1 MRAVPAIV
9 KFYFVL
15 FFLLA
20 MFGMVMVF
28 NIKVFVVSHPE
39 EQALTVL
46 RGLLLNLF
54 LAGAGFIV
62 AYLMNVEVVR
72 SWIKYLLLFTILL
85 LLATLVIG
93 TEVNGAKRWINLHF
107 MMLQPSEFAKLTV
120 IFYLAEVICNKR
132 DRMGLLQEL
141 IYPFGL
147 VSAIVLVIAI
157 EDLGTALIIFATAI
171 ILFLMGGMRAK
182 YFVALVTIATAVVA
196 VLILMKPYR
205 IERLKVWRDPWQYRQ
220 TQGYQQVQSEI
231 ALGRGGMTG
240 VGFGNSQRKLRYLP
254 EASTDFIFAI
264 IGEEFG
270 FVGSVVLIGAFL
282 VFFLTGVYFVLS
294 RGDPFA
300 LYLCAGIVMMLGIQ
314 TAINLGVVTS
324 TLPNKGVPLP
334 FISYGGSSLL
344 VSSMM
349 AGFLLNVV
357 VSESRAQ
364 FGG

>member
-1 MRAVPAIV
+1 MKTVPFIV
-9 KFYFVL
+9 KFYFAL
-15 FFLLA
+15 FFLLV
-20 MFGMVMVF
+20 MFGTVMVF
-28 NIKVFVVSHPE
+28 NIKVFMVDSPGDHVF
-39 EQALTVL
+39 VIL
-46 RGLLLNLF
+46 RGQILNLALATIGF
-54 LAGAGFIV
+54 LA
-62 AYLMNVEVVR
+62 AYVMNVDLVR

-85 LLATLVIG
+85 LLATLIVG

-107 MMLQPSEFAKLTV
+107 LMVQPSEFAKLTV

-132 DRMGLLQEL
+132 DRMGLLHEL

-157 EDLGTALIIFATAI
+157 EDLGTALIIFATAV
-171 ILFLMGGMRAK
+171 ILFLMGGMRVK
-182 YFVALVTIATAVVA
+182 YFIVLLTIASAVMV
-196 VLILMKPYR
+196 VLVLMKPYR
-205 IERLKVWRDPWQYRQ
+205 LERLKVWRDPWQYRQ
-220 TQGYQQVQSEI
+220 AQGYQQVQSEI

-264 IGEEFG
+264 IGEELG
-270 FVGSVVLIGAFL
+270 FVGSVALIGAML

-300 LYLCAGIVMMLGIQ
+300 LYLSAGIVIMSGIQ
-314 TAINLGVVTS
+314 TVINLGVVTS

-349 AGFLLNVV
+349 VGFLLNMV
-357 VSESRAQ
+357 VSEGRTH
-364 FGG
+364 FG